1 MIRNTQRG
9 EGRLKT
15 IVSLAIVAAIIF
27 LAFKIIPIYV
37 DNYELEDAMKSEARF
52 AAVNRKS
59 PDDVRDA
66 VYRKIQELRIPA
78 RREDIRIEQV
88 GTTGLRI
95 TVTYTVIIDFTVY
108 QWKKEMSASGD
119 NMSV

>member
-1 MIRNTQRG
+1 MRNTQRG

-15 IVSLAIVAAIIF
+15 IISLAIVAAIIF
-27 LAFKIIPIYV
+27 LAFKIIPIYI

-88 GTTGLRI
+88 GNTGLRI
-95 TVTYTVIIDFTVY
+95 TVTYTVIIDLAVY
-108 QWKKEMSASGD
+108 QWKRTLTASGD